1 MTFRLLLHLALS
13 AALSVITSVLLIVVA
28 ERLASQFPSLRQFA
42 HLLIDQFGDFTLVIL
57 ALGLFLVYLLLF
69 QQRQFRYFRD
79 VSRSVRYISDG
90 NFNFQVPVRQKNE
103 LGDLA
108 SYINYLVHKLQL
120 SLDDER
126 RAEQT
131 KSELITNVSHDLRTP
146 LTSIIG
152 YLGLIE
158 QDRYRDEVELRQYV
172 HIAYEKSKRLNVLIN
187 DLFDYTRMRYETSP
201 QRIHTFNLTELLR
214 QLLIQYRVPLE
225 EVGLT
230 GALHAPSGKLMVTG
244 DSDKLVRVFENL
256 LANAIHYGKDGG
268 KVDLHASAEGLEA
281 VVEVVNYGEMI
292 SSVDLP
298 HLFDRFYRVD
308 KARGLSSGGSGLG
321 LAIAKSIIEQHGGKV
336 SAASDPYLTSFQI
349 RLPLALETAPVN
361 PALPSKIG
369 DEGLGGKSL

>member
-1 MTFRLLLHLALS
+1 M
-13 AALSVITSVLLIVVA
+13 
-28 ERLASQFPSLRQFA
+28 
-42 HLLIDQFGDFTLVIL
+42 
-57 ALGLFLVYLLLF
+57 
-69 QQRQFRYFRD
+69 
-79 VSRSVRYISDG
+79 
-90 NFNFQVPVRQKNE
+90 
-103 LGDLA
+103 
-108 SYINYLVHKLQL
+108 HKLQL

-158 QDRYRDEVELRQYV
+158 QDRCRDEVEVRQYV

-187 DLFDYTRMRYETSP
+187 DLFDYTKMRYETSP

-225 EVGLT
+225 EAGLV
-230 GALHAPSGKLMVTG
+230 GALHAPSGKLAVTG
-244 DSDKLVRVFENL
+244 DPDKLVRVFENL

-268 KVDLHASAEGLEA
+268 KVDLHASAEGEEA

-292 SSVDLP
+292 PSVDLP

-308 KARGLSSGGSGLG
+308 KARGLDSGGSGLG
-321 LAIAKSIIEQHGGKV
+321 LAIAKSIVEQHG
-336 SAASDPYLTSFQI
+336 AASRPRAI
-349 RLPLALETAPVN
+349 R
-361 PALPSKIG
+361 I
-369 DEGLGGKSL
+369 